1 MSVKRSF
8 ATHLIPPDCDP
19 ATLLPQSSKYLKSAD
34 LLRKSLLSHI
44 WRVPSS
50 KALSCKHER
59 LFDPNWCLRIAPLQG
74 SSRKVS
80 APRRSVLNVCHWHTA
95 PTNIRNPLI
104 YCVNRC
110 FFMFCGSQVQK
121 PYHASMN
128 GFLTFWP
135 WYHYIIRS
143 FSWTAKIWSNKCTFL
158 PFSCTFSAKYF
169 PLVYMSDF
177 FCYYENSEIL

>member
-1 MSVKRSF
+1 MEYKGRIQLLSTKPQMIYRRILWCWGQRSF
-8 ATHLIPPDCDP
+8 A
-19 ATLLPQSSKYLKSAD
+19 
-34 LLRKSLLSHI
+34 
-44 WRVPSS
+44 
-50 KALSCKHER
+50 
-59 LFDPNWCLRIAPLQG
+59 PNWCLRIAPLQG
-74 SSRKVS
+74 SSRKVY
-80 APRRSVLNVCHWHTA
+80 APLRSVLNVCHWHTA

-110 FFMFCGSQVQK
+110 FFMFGGSQVQK

-143 FSWTAKIWSNKCTFL
+143 FSWTAKIWSDKCTFL
-158 PFSCTFSAKYF
+158 PFPCTFSAKCL
-169 PLVYMSDF
+169 PLVYISDS